1 MTTRKFGAAL
11 PYTTPRSVAQLA
23 QLAEENGWG
32 GVFMGDAI
40 WCEDPM
46 IGLAAAAVLTERIR
60 LGMMVIPTPIRRPW
74 KVASESVGLDHLSNG
89 RLRPPVERSPSTPC
103 RTVAFDH
110 LSNGRLRPPVER
122 SPSTT
127 CRTVAFDHLSNGR
140 LRPPVERSPDPGPG
154 DRGGMDGLAGFSG

>member
-1 MTTRKFGAAL
+1 MTTIKFGAAL

-23 QLAEENGWG
+23 QLAEEYGWQ

-46 IGLAAAAVLTERIR
+46 IGLAAAAMVTGRIR

-74 KVASESVGLDHLSNG
+74 KVASESVAFDPLSNG
-89 RLRPPVERSPSTPC
+89 HPRPPLER
-103 RTVAFDH
+103 AA
-110 LSNGRLRPPVER
+110 E
-122 SPSTT
+122 
-127 CRTVAFDHLSNGR
+127 
-140 LRPPVERSPDPGPG
+140 PGPG